1 MTDEDA
7 VGSGMGNERKT
18 VAGFFDV
25 PHGQFVFDAIDA
37 PLGQELIGASVNS
50 FGEVTYGLTTNE
62 TVPTLCRRAILL
74 LTVRRLGLVGGAALP
89 DGAAN
94 LFEPWLDHFA
104 AALRIKNWG
113 RRLTC
118 PQERRN
124 VDVIK
129 VFGFKSIGKTTCLT
143 MTARGEWR
151 IVLTEPIAH
160 PLGFGMTNQ
169 REMHVQRLVVGCRG
183 RWRRRRRRRYTT

>member
-1 MTDEDA
+1 VTDEDA

-18 VAGFFDV
+18 VTGFFDV

-104 AALRIKNWG
+104 ATLRIKNWG
-113 RRLTC
+113 RRL
-118 PQERRN
+118 PGAQERRDIH
-124 VDVIK
+124 VVEVFDLESIGQPTSLAVTARREWWI
-129 VFGFKSIGKTTCLT
+129 VLAETVAHPFGFG
-143 MTARGEWR
+143 
-151 IVLTEPIAH
+151 V
-160 PLGFGMTNQ
+160 TNEG
-169 REMHVQRLVVGCRG
+169 EMHAPRLVVGCRG
-183 RWRRRRRRRYTT
+183 RWCGHAA